1 MKQTYV
7 YVVWNVNSVLPKV
20 STFYS
25 YKPLKM
31 LWYVTKR
38 TYIEVRIKIVNQL
51 ILEQGDYPGL
61 SLGGSKVI
69 IEFLKI
75 EEGNIGKC
83 DYRGKSE

>member
-38 TYIEVRIKIVNQL
+38 TYVEVRIKIVNQL
-51 ILEQGDYPGL
+51 ILE
-61 SLGGSKVI
+61 
-69 IEFLKI
+69 
-75 EEGNIGKC
+75 
-83 DYRGKSE
+83 